1 MSYFLFCTDVKQA
14 IPRPVVTEF
23 ERPTT
28 PVAVAPADMIHHKN
42 VIDALNFEMETIVS
56 VTYKIKEINAKKPLS

>member
-1 MSYFLFCTDVKQA
+1 MFVLYLCTDVKQA
-14 IPRPVVTEF
+14 IPRPIVTEYD
-23 ERPTT
+23 RPTT

-56 VTYKIKEINAKKPLS
+56 MSKNIF